1 MVVRPE
7 ARRLVC
13 WHCAADSEANVGGM
27 MRDTDAID
35 QERQR
40 RGAELAAD
48 LRDAISFPPLPPSP
62 AEVGD
67 LILQTREHVQA
78 LGWGNREA
86 LYTATQVRAVMSEC
100 AIMSAARERERH
112 ADALRC
118 ALEALD
124 YCIEDSAELL
134 NERTVQW
141 GSYRKDRQAAMAA
154 TLERHRAVAE
164 RLRAMLRD

>member
-1 MVVRPE
+1 
-7 ARRLVC
+7 
-13 WHCAADSEANVGGM
+13 M
-27 MRDTDAID
+27 MKDTHHVD

-78 LGWGNREA
+78 LGWGNREQ

-100 AIMSAARERERH
+100 AAMAAARERERC
-112 ADALRC
+112 AKLVDGEPFKDGGNDARRGPLGVGTWHENSPMGYAMR
-118 ALEALD
+118 
-124 YCIEDSAELL
+124 ELA
-134 NERTVQW
+134 RAI
-141 GSYRKDRQAAMAA
+141 RMA
-154 TLERHRAVAE
+154 
-164 RLRAMLRD
+164 